1 MPQLTN
7 ITEVA
12 TNPQLI
18 SACATALVE
27 MSYRVQVSETPILY
41 PNAGYKAYQKR
52 TELAAKVIANPLE
65 YGKRAAVLAEIAYAN
80 IVWDVEVNQNQ
91 FDAMTSLAYN
101 IGVGAFSNSTLLK
114 KVNAKDF
121 TGAGNE
127 FLKWD
132 KSNGK
137 PLLGLTRRRQREK
150 ELFLR
155 A

>member
-1 MPQLTN
+1 MKISNKGLELIKEFEGFSANAYLCPAKIPTIGYGNTFWEDGRKVRIGEQISQSKAL
-7 ITEVA
+7 ELLEFVA
-12 TNPQLI
+12 NKDFADKIFSLI
-18 SACATALVE
+18 K
-27 MSYRVQVSETPILY
+27 VQI
-41 PNAGYKAYQKR
+41 
-52 TELAAKVIANPLE
+52 
-65 YGKRAAVLAEIAYAN
+65 
-80 IVWDVEVNQNQ
+80 NQNQ
-91 FDAMTSLAYN
+91 FDAMVSLAYN

-114 KVNAKDF
+114 RVNAKDF
-121 TGAGNE
+121 IGAGNE

>member
-18 SACATALVE
+18 SARATALVE

-91 FDAMTSLAYN
+91 RLQRYLVDNNFGEWGYEFGGGASPTSIGKQIWDALA
-101 IGVGAFSNSTLLK
+101 GVNQG
-114 KVNAKDF
+114 DF
-121 TGAGNE
+121 
-127 FLKWD
+127 
-132 KSNGK
+132 
-137 PLLGLTRRRQREK
+137 
-150 ELFLR
+150 
-155 A
+155 